1 MIPQFL
7 RDDYPLEKHLFLI
20 PKFALRLIGF
30 YPESKLNTPLLC
42 WAFFNFLLLG
52 YGSYAEFTYG
62 IHYLTIDMQ
71 TALDALCPVL
81 SSIMSFIK
89 IFFIWWHRS
98 EYKHLI
104 EEVRRLTAAQSSR
117 KNVHIKRK
125 FFTIATRLTALVLF
139 FGFNTSTAYTVRL
152 VISNTILYLNQ
163 QPMPIYPLTCILS
176 HWHGYITVAGFV
188 GADGFFLGFCFYFA
202 TLFKMLQ
209 QDLSDALAVNN
220 CKSVNA
226 TMYLALL
233 DKNSQ
238 AIRCEAD
245 MVSNLTDIIRRHNEI
260 AQLMKKFSSIMVGI
274 VLSHFI
280 TSSLIIGTS
289 FSGYAILVY
298 IVHTCAVIAEISL
311 YCLGGT
317 AVMECVIPSSTKSSP
332 GIMPFQN
339 TETTNLTHTNFQNS
353 SSSKRLANEELAL
366 QAYCSQWYDYSVRI
380 QKMILLIMVRSQQ
393 TITVKVPFLTPA
405 LPMLAAVCIVIVYPA
420 ILRFA
425 GSVITLFKTT
435 I

>member
-42 WAFFNFLLLG
+42 WAFFNFLILG

-104 EEVRRLTAAQSSR
+104 EEVRRLTEAQSSM
-117 KNVHIKRK
+117 KNMHIKRK
-125 FFTIATRLTALVLF
+125 FFTIATRLAALVLF

-152 VISNTILYLNQ
+152 VISNAILYLNQ
-163 QPMPIYPLTCILS
+163 QDIIYETPFRMMFPQPLLAMPIYPFTCILS

-209 QDLSDALAVNN
+209 EDLSDALAVNN
-220 CKSVNA
+220 SLRA
-226 TMYLALL
+226 
-233 DKNSQ
+233 KNSR

-245 MVSNLTDIIRRHNEI
+245 IVSKLTDIIRRHNEI
-260 AQLMKKFSSIMVGI
+260 ALLMKKFSSIMVGI

-289 FSGYAILVY
+289 VIELLLFSGYAILVY
-298 IVHTCAVIAEISL
+298 IVHTCAVLAEISL

-317 AVMECVIPSSTKSSP
+317 AVMECS
-332 GIMPFQN
+332 
-339 TETTNLTHTNFQNS
+339 
-353 SSSKRLANEELAL
+353 EELAL
-366 QAYCSQWYDYSVRI
+366 KAYCSQWYDYSVRI
-380 QKMILLIMVRSQQ
+380 QKMTLLIMIRAQR

-405 LPMLAAVCIVIVYPA
+405 LPMLTA

-425 GSVITLFKTT
+425 GSVITLFKTA